1 MSAFVNFGDIW
12 LPVVIGFLFADAEV
26 SEDGVEYFLSGDGV
40 TRYFAECLE
49 HATEV
54 QRDKV
59 GWDVGIQSLQ
69 HSPKMG
75 GCFL

>member
-1 MSAFVNFGDIW
+1 LIIVDNQG
-12 LPVVIGFLFADAEV
+12 LLADAEV
-26 SEDGVEYFLSGDGV
+26 SEYGVEHLLSGDGV
-40 TRYFAECLE
+40 TRDFAERLE

-59 GWDVGIQSLQ
+59 GRYVGIQSLQ

-75 GCFL
+75 GGLL